1 MRGGN
6 RPSDRGLV
14 MRGERHRQRDLFE
27 PQETTPLLQAP
38 LQAKLAPL
46 LQALLTEAAAIE
58 RVRCDNRETGDDQDN
73 P

>member
-1 MRGGN
+1 
-6 RPSDRGLV
+6 

-38 LQAKLAPL
+38 LQEKLAPL
-46 LQALLTEAAAIE
+46 LQTLLIEAAGIE
-58 RVRCDNRETGDDQDN
+58 RVRCDNRETGDDQDH

>member
-1 MRGGN
+1 MQGIKLWAAKN
-6 RPSDRGLV
+6 PS
-14 MRGERHRQRDLFE
+14 
-27 PQETTPLLQAP
+27 
-38 LQAKLAPL
+38 KLAPL